1 MRKEKPLT
9 FIDRL
14 KTEFSF
20 IKGNYAILVAS
31 WILIDFAM
39 ELPATYYALYVLELG
54 ATETIVGM
62 IGLFSFLALASMQF
76 PGGYLADKFGRKWLI
91 SSMTFGVALC
101 YIFYAI
107 APSWHL
113 ILIGAVLMSLFNST
127 YQPALM
133 AMIADSLPP
142 ERRGMGFSI
151 IMLITSASTTP
162 GPIFAGILYNRF
174 GLVQG
179 MRIGYG
185 LVVALF
191 LIAAFL
197 RLLRLKETVV
207 NAEKPS
213 LNELFQSYPIA
224 MKESFGVWKKVPRS
238 MFYLFLSTATIMFG
252 IASVNLYFVVYAVN
266 ELSINEAI
274 WPYILTALP
283 ITMIILSI
291 PIGKTVDK
299 INRKLPILAAYII
312 FGASMWLFVYGD
324 LPRLFVS
331 LMLLGV
337 GQVMMNSAFSALQA
351 DLTPKEQRG
360 KVNGFTN
367 FANFILMALGS
378 VTGGIL
384 YEHVYPQLPFFLAI
398 VLIVPSFIL
407 TLIMVH
413 EPEKREQ

>member
-1 MRKEKPLT
+1 LQFVDSLRNQ
-9 FIDRL
+9 
-14 KTEFSF
+14 FSF
-20 IKGNYAILVAS
+20 IKGNYAVLVGS

-54 ATETIVGM
+54 ATETILGM

-133 AMIADSLPP
+133 AMVADSLPP
-142 ERRGMGFSI
+142 ERRGMGFGI

-162 GPIFAGILYNRF
+162 GPIFAGVLYNQF

-185 LVVALF
+185 IVVALF
-191 LIAAFL
+191 LVAAFL
-197 RLLRLKETVV
+197 RLVRLKETVV
-207 NAEKPS
+207 NVQKPS
-213 LNELFQSYPIA
+213 LSELFHSYPIA
-224 MKESFGVWKKVPRS
+224 IKESFGVWRKVPSS
-238 MFYLFLSTATIMFG
+238 MLYLFLSLAIMIFG
-252 IASVNLYFVVYAVN
+252 ISAVNLYFVVYAVE
-266 ELSINEAI
+266 ELLIDEAI
-274 WPYILTALP
+274 WPFVLTVLP
-283 ITMIILSI
+283 ITMIALSI
-291 PIGKTVDK
+291 PIGKVVDK
-299 INRKLPILAAYII
+299 VNRKLPILVAYII
-312 FGASMWLFVYGD
+312 FGVSMWLFVYGD
-324 LPRLFVS
+324 LLRLFVS
-331 LMLLGV
+331 LMLVGV

-351 DLTPKEQRG
+351 DLTAKQQRG

-367 FANFILMALGS
+367 FANCILMAVGS
-378 VTGGIL
+378 ITGGIL
-384 YEHVYPQLPFFLAI
+384 YEHISPQLPFFLTIA
-398 VLIVPSFIL
+398 LIVPSFVL
-407 TLIMVH
+407 TFIMVH
-413 EPEKREQ
+413 EPERREE